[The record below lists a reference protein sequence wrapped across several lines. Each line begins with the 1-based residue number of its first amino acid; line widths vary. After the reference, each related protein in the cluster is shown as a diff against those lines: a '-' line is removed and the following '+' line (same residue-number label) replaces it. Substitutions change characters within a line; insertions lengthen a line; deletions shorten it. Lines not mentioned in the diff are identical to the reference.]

1 MKRILSLILSLA
13 LAFSLMPSAFA
24 ASNEAVQ
31 AAEALHSLG
40 LFNGTGTD
48 ANGNPIYDLDRA
60 PTRQEAI
67 TMLVRLL
74 GKEDAAK
81 QGTWK
86 PPFTDVDS
94 WAAPYVGY
102 AYSNGLTSG
111 TSATTFSGNNTVTT
125 SQYLSFV
132 LRALG
137 YTSGT
142 DFQWD
147 KAWELSDKIGLTKGN
162 YNATTKS
169 FTRGDVAIISKQA
182 LSVKMKDGKKSLSD
196 VIGAATPPSTPSDT
210 TSSALT
216 DRLWLTVTQMDTKN
230 SCAEIYEFKG
240 SQYSCT
246 YEFFNENNQT
256 IALGYEEGSYQLSGT
271 TLSITQTK
279 NYSYILAAQKLS
291 RNNPLS
297 YSYPFKISNGK
308 LYLHD
313 WVYVD
318 MQYKDS
324 TVEVQNRIKSY
335 VLAQAGEASGSGSV
349 SVAQQQQVLGK
360 IGTVTDKMK
369 SGLLYLAKANEYHIY
384 AIGSSSSTDA
394 STNKFYE
401 SRYLGESKKNY
412 SDCRALILEIKA
424 IAAGINDSSRQEI
437 MDKCDQI
444 VAYFDS
450 LCSFTTADSSAV
462 TEASETTKLVVKLMY
477 EICDLMGIK

>member
-1 MKRILSLILSLA
+1 MEERIMKRILSLILSLA

-86 PPFTDVDS
+86 TPFTDVDS

-102 AYSNGLTSG
+102 AYSNSLTSG

-182 LSVKMKDGKKSLSD
+182 LSVKMKDGQKSLSEL
-196 VIGAATPPSTPSDT
+196 IGLETSPSKPSDSTNTT
-210 TSSALT
+210 TSSLT
-216 DRLWLTVTQMDTKN
+216 DRLWLTVIKLNDTT

-240 SQYSCT
+240 SSYSCS
-246 YEFFNENNQT
+246 YEFFGANNQT
-256 IALGYEEGSYQLSGT
+256 IMLGYEEGSYQISGT
-271 TLSITQTK
+271 TLTTTQTK
-279 NYSYILAAQKLS
+279 HYSYALSNQKLYQDKLQS
-291 RNNPLS
+291 TT
-297 YSYPFKISNGK
+297 YQFKLSNGK
-308 LYLHD
+308 LYLND
-313 WVYVD
+313 WSYAD

-324 TVEVQNRIKSY
+324 TLQVQSRIKNY
-335 VLAQAGEASGSGSV
+335 VLTKAGE
-349 SVAQQQQVLGK
+349 
-360 IGTVTDKMK
+360 
-369 SGLLYLAKANEYHIY
+369 LAN
-384 AIGSSSSTDA
+384 
-394 STNKFYE
+394 
-401 SRYLGESKKNY
+401 
-412 SDCRALILEIKA
+412 
-424 IAAGINDSSRQEI
+424 
-437 MDKCDQI
+437 
-444 VAYFDS
+444 
-450 LCSFTTADSSAV
+450 
-462 TEASETTKLVVKLMY
+462 
-477 EICDLMGIK
+477 

>member
-1 MKRILSLILSLA
+1 MEERIMKRILSLILSLA

-24 ASNEAVQ
+24 ANNEAVQ

-40 LFNGTGTD
+40 LFTGTGTD

-86 PPFTDVDS
+86 TPFTDVDS

-256 IALGYEEGSYQLSGT
+256 IALG
-271 TLSITQTK
+271 
-279 NYSYILAAQKLS
+279 
-291 RNNPLS
+291 
-297 YSYPFKISNGK
+297 
-308 LYLHD
+308 
-313 WVYVD
+313 
-318 MQYKDS
+318 
-324 TVEVQNRIKSY
+324 
-335 VLAQAGEASGSGSV
+335 
-349 SVAQQQQVLGK
+349 
-360 IGTVTDKMK
+360 
-369 SGLLYLAKANEYHIY
+369 
-384 AIGSSSSTDA
+384 
-394 STNKFYE
+394 
-401 SRYLGESKKNY
+401 
-412 SDCRALILEIKA
+412 
-424 IAAGINDSSRQEI
+424 
-437 MDKCDQI
+437 
-444 VAYFDS
+444 
-450 LCSFTTADSSAV
+450 
-462 TEASETTKLVVKLMY
+462 
-477 EICDLMGIK
+477 

>member
-1 MKRILSLILSLA
+1 MEERIMKRILSLILSLA

-48 ANGNPIYDLDRA
+48 ASGNPIYDLDRA

-86 PPFTDVDS
+86 TPFTDVDS

-147 KAWELSDKIGLTKGN
+147 KAWELSDKIGLTSGN

-182 LSVKMKDGKKSLSD
+182 LSVKMKDGQKSLSD
-196 VIGAATPPSTPSDT
+196 VIGAATSPSTPSDT

-216 DRLWLTVTQMDTKN
+216 DRLWLTVTQMDAKN

-279 NYSYILAAQKLS
+279 NYSL
-291 RNNPLS
+291 
-297 YSYPFKISNGK
+297 
-308 LYLHD
+308 
-313 WVYVD
+313 
-318 MQYKDS
+318 
-324 TVEVQNRIKSY
+324 
-335 VLAQAGEASGSGSV
+335 
-349 SVAQQQQVLGK
+349 
-360 IGTVTDKMK
+360 
-369 SGLLYLAKANEYHIY
+369 
-384 AIGSSSSTDA
+384 
-394 STNKFYE
+394 
-401 SRYLGESKKNY
+401 
-412 SDCRALILEIKA
+412 
-424 IAAGINDSSRQEI
+424 
-437 MDKCDQI
+437 
-444 VAYFDS
+444 
-450 LCSFTTADSSAV
+450 
-462 TEASETTKLVVKLMY
+462 
-477 EICDLMGIK
+477 

>member
-169 FTRGDVAIISKQA
+169 FTRGDVAVISNQ
-182 LSVKMKDGKKSLSD
+182 SLS
-196 VIGAATPPSTPSDT
+196 IP
-210 TSSALT
+210 
-216 DRLWLTVTQMDTKN
+216 TKN
-230 SCAEIYEFKG
+230 SSQTLSDATGLSQKKALIGDWGAVHKSGTDGISIAEIYRFNG
-240 SQYSCT
+240 NQYSCV
-246 YEFFNENNQT
+246 YEFFFSDT
-256 IALGYEEGSYQLSGT
+256 YATVGIGYEEGTYSIGENSL
-271 TLSITQTK
+271 TLSSTQHYSYNSQTK
-279 NYSYILAAQKLS
+279 KMTTGKNSSSKYNFLVNETSLQLNDFTYGNYTGDKDTISKYNSIKQAILKRVPTTQKTDYSYLVLS
-291 RNNPLS
+291 DFRS
-297 YSYPFKISNGK
+297 IRREYPRAVATRGYALPYTNIDGELCVISCVKYKIISSFEQITLYNMTTGKTISNP
-308 LYLHD
+308 
-313 WVYVD
+313 
-318 MQYKDS
+318 
-324 TVEVQNRIKSY
+324 
-335 VLAQAGEASGSGSV
+335 
-349 SVAQQQQVLGK
+349 
-360 IGTVTDKMK
+360 
-369 SGLLYLAKANEYHIY
+369 
-384 AIGSSSSTDA
+384 
-394 STNKFYE
+394 E
-401 SRYLGESKKNY
+401 S
-412 SDCRALILEIKA
+412 
-424 IAAGINDSSRQEI
+424 
-437 MDKCDQI
+437 
-444 VAYFDS
+444 YFDT
-450 LCSFTTADSSAV
+450 LVDRAFG
-462 TEASETTKLVVKLMY
+462 TTKLHYMNLRLEYTEQLEALYTALLAGNSTGSTGNGTYVTGDRMNGQL
-477 EICDLMGIK
+477 

>member
-1 MKRILSLILSLA
+1 MEERIMKRILSLILSLA

-81 QGTWK
+81 QG
-86 PPFTDVDS
+86 TDVDS

-182 LSVKMKDGKKSLSD
+182 LSVKMKDGK
-196 VIGAATPPSTPSDT
+196 
-210 TSSALT
+210 
-216 DRLWLTVTQMDTKN
+216 N
-230 SCAEIYEFKG
+230 
-240 SQYSCT
+240 
-246 YEFFNENNQT
+246 
-256 IALGYEEGSYQLSGT
+256 
-271 TLSITQTK
+271 
-279 NYSYILAAQKLS
+279 
-291 RNNPLS
+291 
-297 YSYPFKISNGK
+297 
-308 LYLHD
+308 H
-313 WVYVD
+313 
-318 MQYKDS
+318 
-324 TVEVQNRIKSY
+324 
-335 VLAQAGEASGSGSV
+335 
-349 SVAQQQQVLGK
+349 
-360 IGTVTDKMK
+360 
-369 SGLLYLAKANEYHIY
+369 
-384 AIGSSSSTDA
+384 
-394 STNKFYE
+394 
-401 SRYLGESKKNY
+401 
-412 SDCRALILEIKA
+412 CR
-424 IAAGINDSSRQEI
+424 
-437 MDKCDQI
+437 M
-444 VAYFDS
+444 
-450 LCSFTTADSSAV
+450 
-462 TEASETTKLVVKLMY
+462 
-477 EICDLMGIK
+477 